1 MDKRIATIIGMN
13 LQRLRTQYGLTQEQ
27 LAEKVGISTSFY
39 ANYANL
45 ERGNK
50 GVSISVLYDLANCLG
65 VSVDYLIYPNQAD
78 ARIRNI
84 ETLLRDK
91 PESFIIAVER
101 LVRLCIEEFSKS
113 E

>member
-1 MDKRIATIIGMN
+1 MRPRQT
-13 LQRLRTQYGLTQEQ
+13 RLRFSRRRLENLRIG
-27 LAEKVGISTSFY
+27 F
-39 ANYANL
+39 YANL

-78 ARIRNI
+78 ARIRNL

-101 LVRLCIEEFSKS
+101 LVQLCIEEFSKS